1 MKKRVLAAVLAAAMV
16 MSLAA
21 CGKKSQNEEQ
31 SKETQSQVQTE
42 TQQES
47 ESQETQIQESSDV
60 QEETA
65 PESTQVGEEE
75 VILSSLEHIREAVA
89 TELGD
94 NYWPQM
100 PFDSM
105 MLEMMYGVTPDM
117 YEAFLAEGPMMSA
130 HVDALIVIQAKED
143 QVDVVKEA
151 LETYRQSQVDNT
163 MVYPNHVG
171 KIQASRVEVI
181 DNYVCYVILGGD
193 VMELMEQED
202 SDAAVIKHCE
212 AENDKAIEAIKK
224 AIEG

>member
-1 MKKRVLAAVLAAAMV
+1 MKKRVLATVLAAAMV

-21 CGKKSQNEEQ
+21 CGKEEQ
-31 SKETQSQVQTE
+31 SKESQSQVQTE

-47 ESQETQIQESSDV
+47 ESLETQTQESSDV

-65 PESTQVGEEE
+65 PESTEVGEEE
-75 VILSSLEHIREAVA
+75 VIFSSLEHIREAVTA
-89 TELGD
+89 ELGD
-94 NYWPQM
+94 AYWPQM

-105 MLEMMYGVTPDM
+105 MLEMMYGITPDM
-117 YEAFLAEGPMMSA
+117 YDAFLAEGPMMSA

-143 QVDVVKEA
+143 QVDAVKEA
-151 LETYRQSQVDNT
+151 LETYRQSQVDNL
-163 MVYPNHVG
+163 MAYPSHVG
-171 KIQASRVEVI
+171 KIQASKVEVI

-193 VMELMEQED
+193 VMDLMEQED

-212 AENDKAIEAIKK
+212 AENDKAIAAIKK

>member
-1 MKKRVLAAVLAAAMV
+1 MKKRVLATILAAAMV

-21 CGKKSQNEEQ
+21 CGKKEEQ
-31 SKETQSQVQTE
+31 NKESQSQVQTE
-42 TQQES
+42 SQQPS
-47 ESQETQIQESSDV
+47 ETPETQTQESSDV

-65 PESTQVGEEE
+65 PESTEVGEEE
-75 VILSSLEHIREAVA
+75 VIFSSLEHIREAVTA
-89 TELGD
+89 ELGD

-117 YEAFLAEGPMMSA
+117 YDAFFAEGPMMSA

-143 QVDVVKEA
+143 QVDAVKEA
-151 LETYRQSQVDNT
+151 LETYRQSQVDNL
-163 MVYPNHVG
+163 MAYPSHVG
-171 KIQASRVEVI
+171 KIQASKVEVI

-212 AENDKAIEAIKK
+212 AENEKAIAAIKK